1 MKHMIKICS
10 QSYLMPFL
18 ILFALGI
25 LVALYLPSI
34 STSIASTKSSYNINL
49 TGIWKG
55 DDGGTYYIRNIGDDV
70 WWLGISNR
78 DDGKTFS
85 NVLRGYIHENNKT
98 ITGEWTDIPRGA
110 NKYYGTLTLSVDSN
124 NILQKINE
132 TSYEGNGNPSC
143 CLVPQNGKDK

>member
-1 MKHMIKICS
+1 MKHTIKICS
-10 QSYLMPFL
+10 QSYFMPLL

-25 LVALYLPSI
+25 LITFSLSSI
-34 STSIASTKSSYNINL
+34 SSSIASTESAYNINL

-55 DDGGTYYIRNIGDDV
+55 DDGGTYYIRSIGDDV

-78 DDGKTFS
+78 DDGKSFS
-85 NVLRGYIHENNKT
+85 NVLKGSIYENNKT
-98 ITGEWTDIPRGA
+98 ITAEWSDIPRGA

-143 CLVPQNGKDK
+143 CFGASKWER